1 MTDIKKKKPREI
13 DDDLAQLEAALSA
26 AYGGDIEPFEPFEPF
41 EQKEKPQEE
50 KQEEKSS

>member
-1 MTDIKKKKPREI
+1 MTIQKKKKPREI

-26 AYGGDIEPFEPFEPF
+26 AYGGDIEPFEPFE
-41 EQKEKPQEE
+41 QKEKPQEE